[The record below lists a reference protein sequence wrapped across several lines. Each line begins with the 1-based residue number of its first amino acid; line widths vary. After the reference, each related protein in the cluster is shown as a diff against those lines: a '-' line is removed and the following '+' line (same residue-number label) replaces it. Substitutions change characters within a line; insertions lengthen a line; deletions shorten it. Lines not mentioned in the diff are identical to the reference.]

1 LGKSDLLIL
10 LPAFNEENTLQN
22 IIQQLV
28 EIFSPQQIIVA
39 DDGST
44 DNTSQIARE
53 FGIKIIRNKKNR
65 GKGHIL
71 RNAFA
76 IILKFFP
83 KVKWILTIDT
93 DGQHNIQDI
102 PYFIQT
108 MIRHPET
115 DIIVGKRDYN
125 QMPPFNWMSNKITS
139 IWSNFWL
146 NWNLH
151 DLQCG
156 FRCYQTDAL
165 HHILKYGLTK
175 NKFDLETE
183 ILIISWIL
191 NQKII
196 EIPITTLYPNSKRKS
211 RIQPSID
218 TFRWMLL
225 ITKFAFSL
233 QFVTLV
239 WQRRHLRRSS
249 KNIPILES
257 DL

>member
-1 LGKSDLLIL
+1 MGKPDLLIL
-10 LPAFNEENTLQN
+10 LPAFNEENTIQI

-28 EIFSPQQIIVA
+28 EIFSPQQIILA

-44 DNTSQIARE
+44 DNTQQIAKE
-53 FGIKIIRNKKNR
+53 FGIKIIRNRKNR

-76 IILKFFP
+76 IILKCFP
-83 KVKWILTIDT
+83 KANWVLTLDT

-102 PYFIQT
+102 PHFLQT
-108 MIRHPET
+108 MISCPEA
-115 DIIVGKRDYN
+115 DIIIGKRDYN
-125 QMPPFNWMSNKITS
+125 QMPPKNWISNKLTS
-139 IWSNFWL
+139 DWTNFWL

-156 FRCYQTDAL
+156 FRCYRTNAL
-165 HHILKYGLTK
+165 QSILEYGLTK

-191 NQKII
+191 NQNII
-196 EIPITTLYPNSKRKS
+196 EIPITTLYLNTQRKS
-211 RIQPSID
+211 RIQPPID

-225 ITKFAFSL
+225 IAKYAFSL
-233 QFVTLV
+233 RFVTLV
-239 WQRRHLRRSS
+239 WQRRFLRRF
-249 KNIPILES
+249 
-257 DL
+257 